1 MLVLMMPITSSVLGS
16 LGRESGPGQ
25 SAGPAGLCKG
35 SLTPASLFLV
45 CSFGE
50 YDVCSCAVS
59 WKIERL
65 QHLLLVNSIA
75 VIATLFFF
83 GFFCNPGPGDKSNV

>member
-1 MLVLMMPITSSVLGS
+1 MMPITSSVLGS

-25 SAGPAGLCKG
+25 SAGPAGLRKG

-45 CSFGE
+45 CSCGE
-50 YDVCSCAVS
+50 YELCSCAVS

-75 VIATLFFF
+75 VIATLYIYFFF
-83 GFFCNPGPGDKSNV
+83 FANPGPWG